1 MVVAYEIVEMI
12 VRPAKPFPLLSSYSS
27 YPMCWSIVLLDVSH
41 ALHHDSPFD
50 QPSLASR
57 CHSSLP
63 SNDRLS
69 LHHLFRNSLT
79 GVSGVTKMFNFL
91 SSNASSTHVLRE
103 LHFLLAWF
111 QFSVL
116 QSSPVRSSGFAL
128 GFRPEPTWVM
138 RVQVSWE
145 KRLLLV
151 LLLDC
156 IHQSWLSW
164 MSFTGLSYGLK
175 TSLAIF

>member
-50 QPSLASR
+50 QTSLASR

-79 GVSGVTKMFNFL
+79 GVSGVTKMFSFL
-91 SSNASSTHVLRE
+91 SSNASSTHVLRDF
-103 LHFLLAWF
+103 HFLLAWF
-111 QFSVL
+111 QFFRCCSEIQWVCPWF
-116 QSSPVRSSGFAL
+116 SPR
-128 GFRPEPTWVM
+128 TN
-138 RVQVSWE
+138 
-145 KRLLLV
+145 
-151 LLLDC
+151 
-156 IHQSWLSW
+156 
-164 MSFTGLSYGLK
+164 LSYACSGVLGKTSSAGLFCWTVSIRVDFHECPSRDYPMGLK
-175 TSLAIF
+175 LL